1 MKRIF
6 PIIAFVLAL
15 FGTAS
20 SYAQMR
26 DSLLTHYLGLE
37 AHVGYD
43 NMFTR
48 QSGLP
53 DIGGVGGGLGIVY
66 KLQYRPWRSPP
77 SIPCPKE
84 NGPHPDPMRL
94 FIPR

>member
-66 KLQYRPWRSPP
+66 KLQYRPWR
-77 SIPCPKE
+77 
-84 NGPHPDPMRL
+84 
-94 FIPR
+94 FQT